1 MKRVFTLFIVV
12 ILLASGCT
20 SKVVATPTPSPVG
33 STVYKIGTFSLTV
46 PSDWRVESPSDSTST
61 FFYPTECTGMIS
73 LASVEWFDMS
83 DTESTSLF
91 LYGYASSYPDFEEID
106 LSAFISGECYGL
118 SYQYHSTF
126 GDTRWYNHLFLA
138 DAGTQ
143 LAAVQIAYP
152 VDIPDEQIAIY
163 DSFAKANMLFD
174 NPDLHPQETG
184 PIYDEA
190 MSEYIYAKLAQ
201 DFSTTTWYRRII
213 GISVYDAQDKEY
225 VEVQA
230 KPLVANDNTD
240 TVESIIS
247 MISKEKHADK
257 AAIDVL
263 ETLDIPAYFF
273 LCEAAGVTRSELD
286 EMFDNNSVPGDECA
300 EALSDYI
307 EHDEEGGLERIAY
320 TIHANYFTSC
330 AYVVFKYDDEI
341 VYTVDFK

>member
-1 MKRVFTLFIVV
+1 MKRVFILFITVV
-12 ILLASGCT
+12 LLASGCT
-20 SKVVATPTPSPVG
+20 SEVVTSPTPSPVG

-73 LASVEWFDMS
+73 LAGVEWFDMS

-143 LAAVQIAYP
+143 LAAIQIAYP

-184 PIYDEA
+184 PIYDDA
-190 MSEYIYAKLAQ
+190 TGDYIYSKITKDYKEA
-201 DFSTTTWYRRII
+201 SWIRRVI
-213 GISVYDAQDKEY
+213 GTEVYDMQDKKHVTVY
-225 VEVQA
+225 A
-230 KPLVANDNTD
+230 KPVVAEDNLD
-240 TVESIIS
+240 TVDAIIN
-247 MISKEKHADK
+247 MIADK
-257 AAIDVL
+257 KYVDKAPIDLL
-263 ETLDIPAYFF
+263 ETLDVPAYIY
-273 LCEAAGVTRSELD
+273 LCRASGRTLSDVKMLLD
-286 EMFDNNSVPGDECA
+286 NDGVPGDECA
-300 EALSDYI
+300 QAIRDYI
-307 EHDEEGGLERIAY
+307 SYSEEGDLEYIAD
-320 TIHANYFTSC
+320 TIHENYLPSC
-330 AYVVFKYDDEI
+330 DCVIFKYDDEI